1 MERYEYVIEGQKIVL
16 TEADELFG
24 LIFRIYDIKFRE
36 KVEEYYNELNEFSKT
51 ITSTLSEMRETKE
64 IMIKNGEE
72 ETITTVGV
80 CDSDEDLAYCID
92 DIFDIFDGMNKFLG
106 SYDFYKCGIRY
117 VDVSKKINEY
127 TKKLQ

>member
-1 MERYEYVIEGQKIVL
+1 
-16 TEADELFG
+16 
-24 LIFRIYDIKFRE
+24 
-36 KVEEYYNELNEFSKT
+36 
-51 ITSTLSEMRETKE
+51 MRETKE

-127 TKKLQ
+127 TKKNCK

>member
-1 MERYEYVIEGQKIVL
+1 M
-16 TEADELFG
+16 
-24 LIFRIYDIKFRE
+24 
-36 KVEEYYNELNEFSKT
+36 S
-51 ITSTLSEMRETKE
+51 
-64 IMIKNGEE
+64 
-72 ETITTVGV
+72 
-80 CDSDEDLAYCID
+80 ID